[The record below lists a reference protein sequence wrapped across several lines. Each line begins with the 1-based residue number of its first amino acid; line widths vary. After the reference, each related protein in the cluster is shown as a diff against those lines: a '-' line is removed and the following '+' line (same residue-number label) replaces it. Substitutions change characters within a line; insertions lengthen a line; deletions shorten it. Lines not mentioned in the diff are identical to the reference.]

1 MSHGFGL
8 VLRLQQP
15 KGRWGES
22 GWKGG
27 GEVCLRL
34 EESTSLLLGRASRN
48 PKLNLLTLNI
58 KGARILELT
67 IRACACPAL

>member
-8 VLRLQQP
+8 VLRFQQP

-27 GEVCLRL
+27 GVRFV
-34 EESTSLLLGRASRN
+34 
-48 PKLNLLTLNI
+48 
-58 KGARILELT
+58 
-67 IRACACPAL
+67 